1 MVYKV
6 FCVSLHA
13 LCYVKTKTTTMS
25 QKEYI
30 IEQATE
36 MFRQLGIKAVRMD
49 DIAHNLGVSKR
60 TLYELFDDKMNLLKL
75 CMINYYE
82 TRHGYINEKIS
93 ECSNVL
99 ESILTAFDLF
109 LVEGATEQRMQTNL
123 RRFYPALYDEL
134 STMMQAR
141 NRDRLRAA
149 FQKGVDDGLL
159 DATIDVDLAVAMLGW
174 SLSGV
179 VDTRQATLP
188 SNITPEYALR
198 YVVINFLRGISTV
211 KGMEIIDTFLSK
223 FKKPQTPKIN

>member
-1 MVYKV
+1 
-6 FCVSLHA
+6 
-13 LCYVKTKTTTMS
+13 
-25 QKEYI
+25 
-30 IEQATE
+30 
-36 MFRQLGIKAVRMD
+36 MD

-60 TLYELFDDKMNLLKL
+60 TLYELFEDKMNLLKL
-75 CMINYYE
+75 CMLHYFE
-82 TRHGYINEKIS
+82 TRNSRINAKIS
-93 ECSNVL
+93 ECNNVL

-134 STMMQAR
+134 STMMQVR

-149 FQKGVDDGLL
+149 FQKGVDEGLL
-159 DATIDVDLAVAMLGW
+159 DKSIDVDLAVAMLGW

>member
-1 MVYKV
+1 M
-6 FCVSLHA
+6 HA

-134 STMMQAR
+134 STMMQVR

-149 FQKGVDDGLL
+149 FQKGVDGYYLDYHGLPDGELTFTL
-159 DATIDVDLAVAMLGW
+159 SESEDPKAFGVGLFAFIGQIIGFFV
-174 SLSGV
+174 SLIRS
-179 VDTRQATLP
+179 
-188 SNITPEYALR
+188 
-198 YVVINFLRGISTV
+198 VIGSLF
-211 KGMEIIDTFLSK
+211 
-223 FKKPQTPKIN
+223 

>member
-1 MVYKV
+1 M
-6 FCVSLHA
+6 SE
-13 LCYVKTKTTTMS
+13 S

-36 MFRQLGIKAVRMD
+36 MFRHLGIKAVRMD

-75 CMINYYE
+75 CMLHYFEMRNSRINA
-82 TRHGYINEKIS
+82 KIS
-93 ECSNVL
+93 ECNNVL

-109 LVEGATEQRMQTNL
+109 LVDGEVEQRLQTNL
-123 RRFYPALYDEL
+123 RRFYPTLYEEL
-134 STMMQAR
+134 SAMMQQR

-149 FQKGVDDGLL
+149 LQKGVNEGLL
-159 DATIDVDLAVAMLGW
+159 DSTIDVDLSVAMLGW

-179 VDTRQATLP
+179 VETRKASLP
-188 SNITPEYALR
+188 HNITPEYALR

-211 KGMEIIDTFLSK
+211 KGIEVIDTFLSK
-223 FKKPQTPKIN
+223 FKRPQSVKVN

>member
-1 MVYKV
+1 
-6 FCVSLHA
+6 
-13 LCYVKTKTTTMS
+13 MS

-49 DIAHNLGVSKR
+49 DIAQHLGVSKR
-60 TLYELFDDKMNLLKL
+60 TLYELFEDKMNLLKL

-82 TRHGYINEKIS
+82 TRHGHINAKIG
-93 ECSNVL
+93 ECRNVL

-109 LVEGATEQRMQTNL
+109 LVDGEAEQRMQTNL
-123 RRFYPALYDEL
+123 RRFYPALYEEL
-134 STMMQAR
+134 SAMMQQR
-141 NRDRLRAA
+141 NRDRL
-149 FQKGVDDGLL
+149 KGAIEKGIAEGLL
-159 DATIDVDLAVAMLGW
+159 DPTIDVDLSVSMLCW

-179 VDTRQATLP
+179 VDTRRASLP

-211 KGMEIIDTFLSK
+211 KGIKVIDAFLSQ
-223 FKKPQTPKIN
+223 FKRPQTKNIN